1 MSSSSSTTHR
11 AVVSVAR
18 AIEGPR
24 RVRRGRHAT
33 AGRARG
39 RGRGQRPTARSVDER
54 DGAARVDRSPSSE
67 TASSS
72 ETAFVEAVTTVER
85 DEGERLVCFLRRACA
100 TAGKDGNR
108 AEEVAARLREQWF
121 ETVEDVLEMTVEDAR
136 AVGMPMRLWR
146 ACAETAAAEAAEAR
160 GDDEDEAD
168 DDDDDDDER
177 RETNA
182 GAVTSGES
190 AEEESSAWIGGE
202 LPGEGERVPALERPS
217 GFQTT
222 PLADVRVT
230 QRKRLKP
237 FSLRGEE
244 VTKSL
249 QDELDG
255 LVRDLT
261 SRRVRGGRAPVRE
274 RTASNHVAVAKQFM
288 GWLARESEH
297 AMEFATPTDDGV
309 VVLKPSVSLRDVFPS
324 RESSGA
330 QYAIEYVQWLV
341 DVRGIKSTTEDFQLR
356 SLVALAKW
364 VHDHADDDGIAPPC
378 VQELIRVQ
386 RSARD
391 RAKNA
396 PHAAD
401 DDRKWLEWDQY
412 LALVEHLKLECAP
425 LEASGKERSARDV
438 AMSVQRYLLFAILA
452 CIPDR
457 QRTLRELQLNKT
469 LFRDA
474 SSGAWM
480 VRHGPDDYKTGGA
493 YGERPALVIDPRV
506 YPALESWL
514 NVHRATLS
522 PTHDFVFTRP
532 NGAPWSVSELSRTFS
547 RTALRCTGQKT
558 NPHLIRDMIVTH
570 VRSQGIASDA
580 ELEALARFMGHS
592 SAMQKSTYD
601 RRTQQERVNPAL
613 SLMANVNAAKRR
625 S

>member
-1 MSSSSSTTHR
+1 MSSSTR
-11 AVVSVAR
+11 AAIVSLAR

-24 RVRRGRHAT
+24 GGRRRGRRAT
-33 AGRARG
+33 AGRARE
-39 RGRGQRPTARSVDER
+39 RGRGSTPRAVDER
-54 DGAARVDRSPSSE
+54 DGAGRVDRASESSSESSE
-67 TASSS
+67 TSS
-72 ETAFVEAVTTVER
+72 ESFVEAVTTDAR
-85 DEGERLVCFLRRACA
+85 DEEGERLVCFLRRACA

-108 AEEVAARLREQWF
+108 AEDVAARLREQWF

-160 GDDEDEAD
+160 GEDDD
-168 DDDDDDDER
+168 DDDDDDDEGR
-177 RETNA
+177 RETHA
-182 GAVTSGES
+182 GAVTSDEG

-309 VVLKPSVSLRDVFPS
+309 VVLKPGVSLRDVFPS

-474 SSGAWM
+474 SSGTWM

-514 NVHRATLS
+514 NVHRSTLS

-625 S
+625 QSS

>member
-1 MSSSSSTTHR
+1 MSSSTR
-11 AVVSVAR
+11 GAVTVAR

-24 RVRRGRHAT
+24 RGRGRLAT
-33 AGRARG
+33 GRARG
-39 RGRGQRPTARSVDER
+39 RGRGRGRGPTPRAVDER
-54 DGAARVDRSPSSE
+54 DGAARVDRASE
-67 TASSS
+67 ASSS
-72 ETAFVEAVTTVER
+72 SEAFVEAVTTDER
-85 DEGERLVCFLRRACA
+85 AVDEEGERLVGFLRRACA

-146 ACAETAAAEAAEAR
+146 ACAETAAAEAR
-160 GDDEDEAD
+160 GEDDE
-168 DDDDDDDER
+168 ER

-182 GAVTSGES
+182 GAVTSGEG

-309 VVLKPSVSLRDVFPS
+309 VVLKPGVSLRDVFPS

-474 SSGAWM
+474 SSGTWM

-514 NVHRATLS
+514 NVHRSTLS

-625 S
+625 QSS

>member
-1 MSSSSSTTHR
+1 MSSTIASRCRPSVFPTRATGTTSGR
-11 AVVSVAR
+11 SR
-18 AIEGPR
+18 DGTGTER
-24 RVRRGRHAT
+24 RVPSRGGGRRTRT
-33 AGRARG
+33 RTRG
-39 RGRGQRPTARSVDER
+39 VDDREEASVV
-54 DGAARVDRSPSSE
+54 DGEVSDD
-67 TASSS
+67 
-72 ETAFVEAVTTVER
+72 FVEAAVTRTEE
-85 DEGERLVCFLRRACA
+85 DEGEREDGLVAFLRRACA
-100 TAGKDGNR
+100 TAGKDERR
-108 AEEVAARLREQWF
+108 AEEVAKRLREQWF

-146 ACAETAAAEAAEAR
+146 ACAETAAADEDE
-160 GDDEDEAD
+160 DDEDE
-168 DDDDDDDER
+168 DDEDDAER
-177 RETNA
+177 RSETNA
-182 GAVTSGES
+182 ETATRGE
-190 AEEESSAWIGGE
+190 EEEEGESSAWIGGE
-202 LPGEGERVPALERPS
+202 LPGEGERAPALERPS

-244 VTKSL
+244 VTKDL

-274 RTASNHVAVAKQFM
+274 RTAANHVTVAKQFM
-288 GWLARESEH
+288 GWLARESKH
-297 AMEFATPTDDGV
+297 AMEFATTTDDDV
-309 VVLKPSVSLRDVFPS
+309 VVLKRGVSLRDVFPS

-401 DDRKWLEWDQY
+401 DDRKWLEWDQF

-425 LEASGKERSARDV
+425 LDASGKERSARDV

-452 CIPDR
+452 CVPDR

-469 LFRDA
+469 LFQDP
-474 SSGAWM
+474 SSGTWM

-493 YGERPALVIDPRV
+493 YGERPALVIDSRV

-514 NVHRATLS
+514 NVHRRVLS

-532 NGAPWSVSELSRTFS
+532 NGTPWTVSELSRTFS

-625 S
+625 QSS